1 MNMVSSR
8 YPTNPTVDQARAA
21 LMGELENPTE
31 WVTDEFGLSTKD
43 AAKLVNAF
51 EVAVK
56 AKLRAQVAADFTDAL
71 LKSTDG
77 DDVHDDFEIP
87 AGEIRRILA
96 ELVEGGAR

>member
-1 MNMVSSR
+1 MVSSG
-8 YPTNPTVDQARAA
+8 YPTSPTVDRARAD

-31 WVTDEFGLSTKD
+31 WVSDEFGLSTKD

-56 AKLRAQVAADFTDAL
+56 AKLRASVASDFTDAL
-71 LKSTDG
+71 LKTTDG

-87 AGEIRRILA
+87 AGEVRRILA
-96 ELVEGGAR
+96 ELQTGGTR